1 MILNDKNTTKR
12 IVLVGLLGLLGIPVI
27 YTGLSHPKDTQSNS
41 QSTQSSITEVSVA
54 TKTDAVFAD
63 TVKALPP
70 MYYLSNIDFG
80 YYTTSQDV
88 FSLALLKT
96 EDNTGIS
103 ISDKDAVAK
112 LKFTTQSDMTP
123 QTLTEFMGKSIGLLG
138 GASDS
143 IKLTLVQPK
152 STDTTQTTTDS
163 SKTNIDQKD
172 STVNPDT
179 LTLCLINYTDKP
191 LNYKDCWD
199 KGYYYW
205 EYHNNAGVLKALLGN
220 DLYDTLE
227 ISDEIDWLIKRYGSP
242 EYISYTGSTPDTLN
256 NKELALE
263 ELKSYYDTPYDEKF
277 PETIGYNLIFSAHNY
292 YIDVHV
298 VDRYDKVTHK
308 SGYSLTN
315 IRIRAKEEFEAYL
328 GVSESDP
335 ETYPLTYETAKLFE

>member
-1 MILNDKNTTKR
+1 MILNNKNTTKR

-27 YTGLSHPKDTQSNS
+27 YTGLSYPKDTQPSI
-41 QSTQSSITEVSVA
+41 QDTQVSTTEVAIA

-70 MYYLSNIDFG
+70 MYYLSHIDFG

-112 LKFTTQSDMTP
+112 LKFTTQSDTTP
-123 QTLTEFMGKSIGLLG
+123 QTLTEFMGKSVGFLG

-152 STDTTQTTTDS
+152 SNDATQTTTDS
-163 SKTNIDQKD
+163 SIN
-172 STVNPDT
+172 SVDT
-179 LTLCLINYTDKP
+179 LTLCLVNYTDKT
-191 LNYKDCWD
+191 LSYKDCWD

-205 EYHNNAGVLKALLGN
+205 EYHNNAGVLKSLLGN
-220 DLYDTLE
+220 DLYNTLE

-256 NKELALE
+256 NKELALA
-263 ELKSYYDTPYDEKF
+263 ELKSYYDTPYDEKL
-277 PETIGYNLIFSAHNY
+277 PETIGYNLIFDAHNF

-298 VDRYDKVTHK
+298 IDKYDKVTHQ

-328 GVSESDP
+328 GVSDSDP
-335 ETYPLTYETAKLFE
+335 ETYPLTYEAEKLFE